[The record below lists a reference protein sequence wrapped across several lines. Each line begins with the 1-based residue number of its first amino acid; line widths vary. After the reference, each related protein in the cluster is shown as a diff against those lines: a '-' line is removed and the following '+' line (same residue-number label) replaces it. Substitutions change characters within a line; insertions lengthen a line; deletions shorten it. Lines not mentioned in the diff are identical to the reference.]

1 MARAFSEVLKEVR
14 DGDLATELAA
24 KMQDLVAAVKATDK
38 AGKIQLTLTL
48 KPLKQGAMLVLQDD
62 VKLVLPEPEREDTT
76 FVFATE
82 DNDLTRRDPRQP
94 KLPEM
99 GVVRNMPEAAG
110 RAEGNN
116 G

>member
-1 MARAFSEVLKEVR
+1 MRAFAEVLKDVR
-14 DGDLATELAA
+14 DGDLVLELAT

-38 AGKIQLTLTL
+38 AGKLTLTL
-48 KPLKQGAMLVLQDD
+48 QLKSMKQGAMLVLQDD
-62 VKLVLPEPEREDTT
+62 IKLVLPEPDRQDTT
-76 FVFATE
+76 FVWATE

-99 GVVRNMPEAAG
+99 GVVRSM
-110 RAEGNN
+110 AEGREQSN

>member
-1 MARAFSEVLKEVR
+1 MARAFAEVLKDVR
-14 DGDLATELAA
+14 DGDLVVELAA
-24 KMQDLVAAVKATDK
+24 KMQDLVARVKETEK
-38 AGKIQLTLTL
+38 SGKLTLTL
-48 KPLKQGAMLVLQDD
+48 TLAPLKQGGMLVLRDEI
-62 VKLVLPEPEREDTT
+62 KLVLPEPERQDTT

-99 GVVRNMPEAAG
+99 GVVRSMSEAAG
-110 RAEGNN
+110 RAESQN